1 MCTSFQFDQ
10 VPAVN
15 LFLRGGAAQV
25 EDTIGPGV
33 ALTDSSHALLS
44 LCLFRRAAIGV
55 AFDQNCQESPRAAP
69 RNPRPRRARPAA
81 LRGGRPRVTRG
92 SATPCLSN

>member
-25 EDTIGPGV
+25 SLENEGLRELPTELLRRGTARRV
-33 ALTDSSHALLS
+33 TALAAGSNELERLDPRVGLMERLEARAFSSL
-44 LCLFRRAAIGV
+44 
-55 AFDQNCQESPRAAP
+55 
-69 RNPRPRRARPAA
+69 AA
-81 LRGGRPRVTRG
+81 LAQP
-92 SATPCLSN
+92 S